1 MEKLKDKKAEYKAIA
16 SSDSFFNL
24 DDIDN
29 RIITDILGLERSQQ
43 SMPSGSQAQ
52 AKVQRLRDQMA

>member
-29 RIITDILGLERSQQ
+29 RIITDILGLERLKLKFR
-43 SMPSGSQAQ
+43 G
-52 AKVQRLRDQMA
+52 